1 MKKSQKGQ
9 KFSKNNI
16 FKFLK
21 MSFLLMCIVFFAM
34 QVQLF
39 FSLYMENATIL
50 GINYQKMPSKAYPS
64 ITLCP
69 ENVLK
74 GTGVALSRQD
84 FDQLS
89 NKVVLIF

>member
-1 MKKSQKGQ
+1 
-9 KFSKNNI
+9 
-16 FKFLK
+16 
-21 MSFLLMCIVFFAM
+21 MCIVFFAM

-89 NKVVLIF
+89 NKVVLVFDSNSKIFQINCARYHVDS